1 AVVFD
6 AVGTLIH
13 PDPPAAEVYAA
24 AGQRFGSRHA
34 ADAIRTRF
42 RAAFAREEAVDHAAG
57 HRTDDARE
65 IRRWQAIVA
74 TVLDDVAVGDDL
86 ANDYEGATA
95 AGLRAVLLDPRGA
108 APAGVARVGELAELL
123 SPVSPRPE
131 SARGA

>member
-1 AVVFD
+1 MIAIAARAGAVKRGGGSVASGEPLTGIRAVVFD

-65 IRRWQAIVA
+65 IRRWQAVVTGI
-74 TVLDDVAVGDDL
+74 GD
-86 ANDYEGATA
+86 
-95 AGLRAVLLDPRGA
+95 
-108 APAGVARVGELAELL
+108 
-123 SPVSPRPE
+123 
-131 SARGA
+131 